1 MDTPPSER
9 QHVFDKPRN
18 VRRVLVGL
26 YITCGIVFSL
36 DLIDLVL
43 PLLGMGKLRH
53 VETDWDHLPG
63 FYAIY
68 GFVSYVVLVLI
79 AKWLRGFLMRKE
91 DYYDQ

>member
-9 QHVFDKPRN
+9 QHVFDNPRN

-26 YITCGIVFSL
+26 YIACGIVFSL

-43 PLLGMGKLRH
+43 PSLGIGELRH
-53 VETDWDHLPG
+53 AETDWDHLPG
-63 FYAIY
+63 FYAVY
-68 GFVSYVVLVLI
+68 GFVACVVLVLI

-91 DYYDQ
+91 DYYDR